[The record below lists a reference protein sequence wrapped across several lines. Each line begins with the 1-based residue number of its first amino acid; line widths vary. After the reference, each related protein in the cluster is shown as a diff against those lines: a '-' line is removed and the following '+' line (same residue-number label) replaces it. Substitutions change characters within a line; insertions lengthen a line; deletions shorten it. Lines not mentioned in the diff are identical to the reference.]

1 MAAITGAAS
10 GVGTTAGP
18 AAKTCSE
25 PSPASVPAH
34 PTNANRPRTPQSG
47 LYGCDNL
54 HTLNTHPFVQVV
66 TTMHWRRACRVA
78 DGADGADGKTRAHA
92 DAFQGKT
99 DAATS
104 IAASWFSLWGS
115 SPDGQ
120 QFCCA
125 LISRTSAE
133 TLPGSWLRDL
143 MACDGAQS
151 PAATG
156 AASLNPMPWDAAPRA
171 PGVDYRYARSRRI

>member
-1 MAAITGAAS
+1 
-10 GVGTTAGP
+10 
-18 AAKTCSE
+18 
-25 PSPASVPAH
+25 
-34 PTNANRPRTPQSG
+34 
-47 LYGCDNL
+47 
-54 HTLNTHPFVQVV
+54 
-66 TTMHWRRACRVA
+66 MHWRRACRVV

-104 IAASWFSLWGS
+104 IAASWFSLWGT

-143 MACDGAQS
+143 MACDGPQS

-171 PGVDYRYARSRRI
+171 PGVDYRYACSRRI